1 MRASKK
7 ILTENIFNSKML
19 EALLLDWEEEKEV
32 CYHRFYSTW
41 LGNLTSEV
49 KEQEI
54 KGIRLGDGGRNKSM
68 IIYR

>member
-1 MRASKK
+1 
-7 ILTENIFNSKML
+7 ML

-54 KGIRLGDGGRNKSM
+54 KGIRLGGAGGETKA
-68 IIYR
+68 